1 MKTLLVSIVFACAA
15 VAASG
20 VNFSGKW
27 VIETP
32 GRGGQM
38 TQTVL
43 VLNHVG
49 DEVMGTIGAGARG
62 NVSSGAPSSGAEI
75 LDGKVEGGTIHFYVW
90 GGRSDRPS
98 KTFYEGTMSGDEITF
113 TVTGSGSGFGGRG
126 QSGPRELTARRSK

>member
-1 MKTLLVSIVFACAA
+1 MRTLAIGVLLACAA
-15 VAASG
+15 WAASG

-27 VIETP
+27 VIESAG

-38 TQTVL
+38 RQTVL

-49 DEVMGTIGAGARG
+49 GEVEGTIGARG
-62 NVSSGAPSSGAEI
+62 NAGSGAPTSGTEI
-75 LDGKVEGGTIHFYVW
+75 LDGKVEGDTISFYVW

-126 QSGPRELTARRSK
+126 QSGPQEMTAKRSM